1 MVTKEN
7 EHLEPIE
14 SALLELGEAERAS
27 VFVRTPVT
35 AEELIAQ
42 GQLIA
47 QSHSNR
53 PIVLTRRKLAWLS
66 SVAAVVLLAAGV
78 WTVMFKYQLDD
89 LRSSAGMV
97 EDPASDAAGDDP
109 CDGNFLNC
117 FSGPES
123 VVLAM
128 RCDVHDYD
136 ADGDVD
142 LADFRNYQI
151 HCNRPP
157 SLTR

>member
-1 MVTKEN
+1 MKEN
-7 EHLEPIE
+7 EQLEPIE
-14 SALLELGEAERAS
+14 SALLELGDAERAS
-27 VFVRTPVT
+27 VFARTSAS

-42 GQLIA
+42 RPLMA
-47 QSHSNR
+47 QSQANR
-53 PIVLTRRKLAWLS
+53 PLVLRRHTVAWLS
-66 SVAAVVLLAAGV
+66 SVAAVVVLAAGV
-78 WTVMFKYQLDD
+78 WSVMFKYQLDH

-97 EDPASDAAGDDP
+97 EGPASDAGSHDP

-128 RCDVHDYD
+128 RCDLHDYD

-151 HCNRPP
+151 NCNRPP

>member
-1 MVTKEN
+1 MTKEN

-14 SALLELGEAERAS
+14 SALLELGDAERAS
-27 VFVRTPVT
+27 VFSRTPVS
-35 AEELIAQ
+35 AEK
-42 GQLIA
+42 LIA
-47 QSHSNR
+47 QSHTNQ
-53 PIVLTRRKLAWLS
+53 PVVLSRRTLVWLS
-66 SVAAVVLLAAGV
+66 SLAAVVLLAVGV
-78 WTVMFKYQLDD
+78 GSIMFKYQLDH
-89 LRSSAGMV
+89 LRGSAGMV
-97 EDPASDAAGDDP
+97 EGPASGAGGNDP

-128 RCDVHDYD
+128 RCGVHDYD

-142 LADFRNYQI
+142 LADFRSYQI

>member
-27 VFVRTPVT
+27 VFARTPVT
-35 AEELIAQ
+35 AEELITCSQA
-42 GQLIA
+42 
-47 QSHSNR
+47 NR
-53 PIVLTRRKLAWLS
+53 PMVLSRRTLVWLS
-66 SVAAVVLLAAGV
+66 SVAAVVLLAVGV
-78 WTVMFKYQLDD
+78 GSVMFKYQLDH
-89 LRSSAGMV
+89 LRGSAGIA
-97 EDPASDAAGDDP
+97 EGLASGAGGNDP

-117 FSGPES
+117 FSGPEA

-136 ADGDVD
+136 SDGDID

-151 HCNRPP
+151 NCNRPP

>member
-1 MVTKEN
+1 MKEN
-7 EHLEPIE
+7 EQLERIE
-14 SALLELGEAERAS
+14 SALLELGDAERAS
-27 VFVRTPVT
+27 VFSRTPVS

-42 GQLIA
+42 SQA
-47 QSHSNR
+47 NR
-53 PIVLTRRKLAWLS
+53 PMVFSRHTVAWLS

-78 WTVMFKYQLDD
+78 WTVMFKYQLDH

-97 EDPASDAAGDDP
+97 EGPASDAGGHDP

-128 RCDVHDYD
+128 RCDLHDYD

-151 HCNRPP
+151 NCNRPP

>member
-14 SALLELGEAERAS
+14 SALLELDDAERAS
-27 VFVRTPVT
+27 VFSRTAVT

-42 GQLIA
+42 
-47 QSHSNR
+47 SHANQ
-53 PIVLTRRKLAWLS
+53 PMVLSRHTVAWLS

-89 LRSSAGMV
+89 LRSSARMV
-97 EDPASDAAGDDP
+97 DSSASDAAGHDP

-128 RCDVHDYD
+128 RCDLHDYD

-142 LADFRNYQI
+142 LADFRSYQI

>member
-1 MVTKEN
+1 MTKEN

-14 SALLELGEAERAS
+14 SALLELGVAERAS
-27 VFVRTPVT
+27 VFARTPVS

-42 GQLIA
+42 AHANRPFVLSRHQLI
-47 QSHSNR
+47 
-53 PIVLTRRKLAWLS
+53 WLS
-66 SVAAVVLLAAGV
+66 SVAAVVLLAVGV
-78 WTVMFKYQLDD
+78 GTVMFKYQLDQI
-89 LRSSAGMV
+89 RSSAGIV
-97 EDPASDAAGDDP
+97 DGSASGAGGHDP

-123 VVLAM
+123 LVLAM
-128 RCDVHDYD
+128 RCDLHDYD

-142 LADFRNYQI
+142 LADFRSYQI
-151 HCNRPP
+151 NCNRPP

>member
-1 MVTKEN
+1 VVTKEN

-14 SALLELGEAERAS
+14 SALLELDQAERAS
-27 VFVRTPVT
+27 VFARTPVP
-35 AEELIAQ
+35 AEELIAS
-42 GQLIA
+42 
-47 QSHSNR
+47 SHTNQ
-53 PIVLTRRKLAWLS
+53 PVVLSRHTLLWLS

-89 LRSSAGMV
+89 LRSSARMV
-97 EDPASDAAGDDP
+97 DDSASDAGGDDP

-128 RCDVHDYD
+128 RCDLHDYD

-142 LADFRNYQI
+142 LADFRSYQI

>member
-1 MVTKEN
+1 MMKEN
-7 EHLEPIE
+7 EQLERIE
-14 SALLELGEAERAS
+14 SALLELDHAERAS
-27 VFVRTPVT
+27 VFSRTPVS
-35 AEELIAQ
+35 AEELIAP
-42 GQLIA
+42 
-47 QSHSNR
+47 SHTNQ
-53 PIVLTRRKLAWLS
+53 PMVLSRHTLVWLS
-66 SVAAVVLLAAGV
+66 SVAAVVVLAAGV
-78 WTVMFKYQLDD
+78 WTVMFKYQLDH

-97 EDPASDAAGDDP
+97 EGPASDAGGHDP

-128 RCDVHDYD
+128 RCDLHDYD

-151 HCNRPP
+151 NCNRPP

>member
-1 MVTKEN
+1 MTKEN

-14 SALLELGEAERAS
+14 SALRELDDAERAS
-27 VFVRTPVT
+27 VFARTPVS

-42 GQLIA
+42 CQLIA
-47 QSHSNR
+47 PSHTNQ
-53 PIVLTRRKLAWLS
+53 PMVLSRHTLLWLS

-89 LRSSAGMV
+89 LRSSARMV
-97 EDPASDAAGDDP
+97 DDSASDAGGNDP

-128 RCDVHDYD
+128 RCDLHDYD

-151 HCNRPP
+151 NCNRPP
-157 SLTR
+157 SLAR

>member
-1 MVTKEN
+1 MTKEH
-7 EHLEPIE
+7 EHLEPVE
-14 SALLELGEAERAS
+14 SALLELDQAERAT
-27 VFVRTPVT
+27 VFARTPVS
-35 AEELIAQ
+35 AEELIAP
-42 GQLIA
+42 
-47 QSHSNR
+47 SHANQ
-53 PIVLTRRKLAWLS
+53 PMVLSRHTLVWLS

-78 WTVMFKYQLDD
+78 WTVMFRYQLDH

-97 EDPASDAAGDDP
+97 DSSASGAAGDDP

-128 RCDVHDYD
+128 RCDLHDYD

-142 LADFRNYQI
+142 LADFRSYQI
-151 HCNRPP
+151 NCNRPP